1 MKLLFGILLLLATFG
16 CGAPSDGVNA
26 DIDSIP
32 SDRCTI
38 CGCWADMD
46 YVNQCTGDLEAS
58 CSDDLSDPR
67 PFCNPS

>member
-16 CGAPSDGVNA
+16 CGAPSADVNA
-26 DIDSIP
+26 DSDSIP

-38 CGCWADMD
+38 CGCWGEMD
-46 YVNQCTGDLEAS
+46 YVNQCTGDLEAD
-58 CSDDLSDPR
+58 CSDDMSDPR